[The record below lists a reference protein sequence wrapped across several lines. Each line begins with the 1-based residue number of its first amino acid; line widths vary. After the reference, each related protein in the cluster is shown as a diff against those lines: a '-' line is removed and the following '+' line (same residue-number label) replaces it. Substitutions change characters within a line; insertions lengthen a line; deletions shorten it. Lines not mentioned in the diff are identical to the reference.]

1 MNEMNANAVETKEP
15 ENATA
20 ATPPKIIAV
29 DFDGCLAV
37 NKWPEVG
44 EPIWK
49 NINRL
54 KEEQANGTKVIL
66 WTNRVGEPLEKA
78 VSFCKEHDIHLDA
91 VNENLPEIIE
101 AFGGDCRKVFANE
114 YWDDRAV
121 LMDEEENRW
130 ASQEVE
136 MACQREKRLR
146 RIRMTGHMAW
156 PAIRAL

>member
-1 MNEMNANAVETKEP
+1 MAGGGRAH
-15 ENATA
+15 
-20 ATPPKIIAV
+20 
-29 DFDGCLAV
+29 L
-37 NKWPEVG
+37 
-44 EPIWK
+44 
-49 NINRL
+49 
-54 KEEQANGTKVIL
+54 EEHQSAERGAGQWYQVIL

-78 VSFCKEHDIHLDA
+78 VGFCKEHDIHLDA
-91 VNENLPEIIE
+91 VNENLPEIVE

-146 RIRMTGHMAW
+146 RIRMTGTMAW
-156 PAIRAL
+156 PATRAL